1 MNLRPTWNWP
11 SGNSLHYCFKAAL
24 AALVGYA
31 LSYGDA
37 WNAMYSAFS
46 AALVVG
52 TSRGEDTGSAA
63 NRMRGSVAGIIVGVS
78 CALLHLPPFAAVSL
92 GIGATAWLC
101 TGWGWGIPAA
111 RIGATLCAATVLA
124 HSGDAI
130 DYTLHRAAN
139 TLIGIACGLAV
150 SYFVLP
156 VRGRDALAAS
166 ASKALKASSKLLARL
181 AEPQRR
187 LVGEEA
193 LAVVTAI
200 HDLDKVLTDARKE
213 FGGEEE
219 RLRRI
224 ARGVAVGCLGTVA
237 AALAITE
244 LQREGSDEQ
253 LQSLKLRAQALAE
266 RAAREPAWSAVLP
279 GAAHAQTQVQKEQAA
294 ELALHGLELGLRNVE
309 RTLDA
314 LGL

>member
-1 MNLRPTWNWP
+1 MDLRPTWTWP
-11 SGNSLHYCFKAAL
+11 SGSSLTYCLKVAL

-63 NRMRGSVAGIIVGVS
+63 NRVRGSVAGIIVGVS
-78 CALLHLPPFAAVSL
+78 CALAHLPPYAAVSI

-101 TGWGWGIPAA
+101 IGWGWGIPAA

-130 DYTLHRAAN
+130 DYTLHRALN

-166 ASKALKASSKLLARL
+166 ASKALKASSKLLAKL
-181 AEPQRR
+181 AEPEHR
-187 LVGEEA
+187 LVGEEG
-193 LAVVTAI
+193 LAVVAGI

-213 FGGEEE
+213 FGGEEA
-219 RLRRI
+219 RLRGI
-224 ARGVAVGCLGTVA
+224 ARDVATGCLGTVT
-237 AALAITE
+237 AALAISE
-244 LQREGSDEQ
+244 LQREGSAEQ
-253 LQSLKLRAQALAE
+253 LQALKQRAQALAE
-266 RAAREPAWSAVLP
+266 RAAREPAWSTVFP
-279 GAAHAQTQVQKEQAA
+279 TAAQRQSEVQKEQAE
-294 ELALHGLELGLRNVE
+294 ELALHGLEMGLRNVE

>member
-1 MNLRPTWNWP
+1 MNLRPTWTWP
-11 SGNSLHYCFKAAL
+11 SGSLLNYCFKAAL

-78 CALLHLPPFAAVSL
+78 CALAQLPPYLSVSL

-101 TGWGWGIPAA
+101 VGWGWGIPAA

-130 DYTLHRAAN
+130 DYTLHRALN
-139 TLIGIACGLAV
+139 TLIGIGCGLLV

-166 ASKALKASSKLLARL
+166 ASKALKASSQLLARL
-181 AEPQRR
+181 AEPEHR
-187 LVGEEA
+187 LVGEEG
-193 LAVVTAI
+193 LAVVAGI

-224 ARGVAVGCLGTVA
+224 ARDVAIGCLGTVT
-237 AALAITE
+237 AALAFSE
-244 LQREGSDEQ
+244 LQREGTTEQ
-253 LQSLKLRAQALAE
+253 LQVLKQRAQALAE
-266 RAAREPAWSAVLP
+266 RAAREPAWSTVFPADEQP
-279 GAAHAQTQVQKEQAA
+279 HAEAQKEQAA
-294 ELALHGLELGLRNVE
+294 ELALHGLELGLSNVE